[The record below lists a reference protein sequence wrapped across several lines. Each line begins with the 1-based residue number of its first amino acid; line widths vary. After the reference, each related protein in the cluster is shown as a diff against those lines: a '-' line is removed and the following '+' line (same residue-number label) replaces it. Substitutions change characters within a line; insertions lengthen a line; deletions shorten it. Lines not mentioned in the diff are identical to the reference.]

1 MILKNT
7 IKILIIC
14 IFIPAFA
21 FPQTEENPKTV
32 NLQEF
37 VVIGTRSPQKT
48 ANLTQKIQV
57 IDRET
62 IQKMNVSDITDILK
76 QAAGVDVVE
85 YPGLLSGI
93 SIRGLRPQTGGLNMK
108 VLILIDGR
116 PAASTNLAMIDANNI
131 ERIEVLSGPA
141 SAIYGPQAMGGVVNI
156 VTMHSRGI
164 LAGNVSVSAG
174 SFGSWGADGAIG
186 GNINKSIDFD
196 LNAGTQNQDKNFQ
209 LGKGNIFRNLLGQ
222 KNVENHFLTTGIT
235 QKMDD
240 TRGDGA
246 ERKNT
251 TYDKRHVNGRV
262 GIKIDENWKLNLSG
276 DYVWA
281 NHVNTPGDLS
291 DGIKKPAIKD
301 VNRYS
306 GDVSLEGRLSENNNL
321 SIKGFS
327 GKESNTDYTTY
338 EDQYAPDFS
347 VNTVAITPYKSYLS
361 NTSWTG
367 LSIIDVVKSGNNS
380 FTFGMDN
387 QSATFNSKLYDKTGT
402 EGITYN
408 PDYNQS
414 NTGIF
419 AQGNLLMMENKLVI
433 SSGVRFDLMNY
444 KILETKFFNN
454 AERKADNQ
462 VFSPSLGIKYHIN
475 NYFALRASISKG
487 YSPSDIYSIAGYTE
501 QTVWNKIK
509 HVGIIEGNPDLKNME
524 STTSEVGFILTN
536 KTDRI
541 RFEVTYFNTV
551 YRNNAIEKM
560 TFPGATTLT
569 ATGDTIDS
577 YTSYINADKSLIQGL
592 ETSVTANLS
601 GNDKYTLNA
610 GIHWNH
616 YFKAQEIAQ
625 EYGVGEVK
633 RRMYNIA
640 TNTMRFELN
649 FQHKNGFF
657 AGMNARYVNDR
668 FDRNWDYWDQL
679 VETHYADFIV
689 MNVNTGY
696 RFKKHLLS
704 LFVNNLTDE
713 NYYEKRGFN
722 LPGRSFTLKYTY
734 SF

>member
-1 MILKNT
+1 MILKST
-7 IKILIIC
+7 IKTLIIC
-14 IFIPAFA
+14 LFIPAITFA
-21 FPQTEENPKTV
+21 QTEENPKTV

-48 ANLTQKIQV
+48 ANLTQKIEV
-57 IDRET
+57 IDRES
-62 IQKMNVSDITDILK
+62 IKKMGVSDIADILK
-76 QAAGVDVVE
+76 QAAGVDVVQ

-93 SIRGLRPQTGGLNMK
+93 SIRGFRPQTGGLNMK

-116 PAASTNLAMIDANNI
+116 PAASTNLAMIDVNNI

-141 SAIYGPQAMGGVVNI
+141 SAIYGPQAMGGVINI
-156 VTMHSRGI
+156 ITLHSKGK
-164 LAGNVSVSAG
+164 LAGNVSLTAG
-174 SFGSWGADGAIG
+174 SFGSWGVEGALG
-186 GNINKSIDFD
+186 GNLNKSIDFN
-196 LNAGTQNQDKNFQ
+196 LNAGTQNQDKNYH
-209 LGKGNIFRNLLGQ
+209 LGKGNIFRNQLGQ
-222 KNVENHFLTTGIT
+222 KNTENHFLKTGIT

-240 TRGDGA
+240 TRGDGT
-246 ERKNT
+246 ERQNT
-251 TYDKRHVNGRV
+251 TYDKSHVSSRV

-301 VNRYS
+301 INRYS
-306 GDVSLEGRLSENNNL
+306 ADVSLEGRLSANNNL
-321 SIKGFS
+321 TIKGFS

-338 EDQYAPDFS
+338 EDQYAPDWTTT
-347 VNTVAITPYKSYLS
+347 TVAITPYKSYVR

-367 LSIIDVVKSGNNS
+367 LSIIDVVKSGNHS
-380 FTFGMDN
+380 FTFGIEN
-387 QSATFNSKLYDKTGT
+387 QTAIFNSKLFDKTGT

-419 AQGNLLMMENKLVI
+419 AQGNLLMMDNKLVI

-454 AERKADNQ
+454 KERTANNQ

-475 NYFALRASISKG
+475 NYLALRTSISKG
-487 YSPSDIYSIAGYTE
+487 YSPTDIYSIAGYTE
-501 QTVWNKIK
+501 QAVWNKTK
-509 HVGIIEGNPDLKNME
+509 HVGIIMGNPDLKNME
-524 STTSEVGFILTN
+524 SMTSEAGLILTN
-536 KTDRI
+536 KNNRI

-560 TFPGATTLT
+560 TFPTAGTLS

-625 EYGVGEVK
+625 EYGVGEIK

-640 TNTMRFELN
+640 ANTLRCELN

-657 AGMNARYVNDR
+657 AGINARYVNDR
-668 FDRNWDYWDQL
+668 YDRNWDFWDQL
-679 VETHYADFIV
+679 VETKYADFIV
-689 MNVNTGY
+689 LNANTGY
-696 RFKKHLLS
+696 RFQKHLLS

-722 LPGRSFTLKYTY
+722 LPCRSFTLKYTF

>member
-7 IKILIIC
+7 IKILILC

-21 FPQTEENPKTV
+21 FPQTEENTKTV

-62 IQKMNVSDITDILK
+62 INKMGVSDITDVLK
-76 QAAGVDVVE
+76 QAAGVDVIE

-93 SIRGLRPQTGGLNMK
+93 SIRGFRPQTGGLNMK
-108 VLILIDGR
+108 ALILIDGR
-116 PAASTNLAMIDANNI
+116 PAATTNLSMIDVNNI
-131 ERIEVLSGPA
+131 ERIELLSGPA
-141 SAIYGPQAMGGVVNI
+141 SAIYGPQAMGGVINI
-156 VTMHSRGI
+156 VTMHSKGK
-164 LAGNVSVSAG
+164 LAGNVSLSTG
-174 SFGSWGADGAIG
+174 SFGSWGADAAIG

-196 LNAGTQNQDKNFQ
+196 LNAGTQNQDKNYH
-209 LGKGNIFRNLLGQ
+209 LGKGNIFRNQLGQ
-222 KNVENHFLTTGIT
+222 KSIENNFLKTGVN

-240 TRGDGA
+240 TRGDGT

-251 TYDKRHVNGRV
+251 SFDKKHVNSRV
-262 GIKIDENWKLNLSG
+262 GIKLDENWKLNLSG

-301 VNRYS
+301 INRYS
-306 GDVSLEGRLSENNNL
+306 GDVSLEGRLSDNNNL
-321 SIKGFS
+321 SIKGFT

-338 EDQYAPDFS
+338 EDQYAPDYS
-347 VNTVAITPYKSYLS
+347 VSTVAITPYKSYLR

-367 LSIIDVVKSGNNS
+367 LSIIDVVKSGNHS
-380 FTFGMDN
+380 FTFGIEN
-387 QSATFNSKLYDKTGT
+387 QTATFNSKLYNKAGT

-408 PDYNQS
+408 PNYDQS

-444 KILETKFFNN
+444 KILETNFFNN
-454 AERKADNQ
+454 PERKADNQ

-475 NYFALRASISKG
+475 NYLALRTSISKG
-487 YSPSDIYSIAGYTE
+487 YSPTDIYSIAGYTE
-501 QTVWNKIK
+501 QAVWNKNK
-509 HVGIIEGNPDLKNME
+509 HVGVIKGNPDLKNME
-524 STTSEVGFILTN
+524 SVTSEAGFILTN

-560 TFPGATTLT
+560 TFPTASTLT
-569 ATGDTIDS
+569 STGDTIDS
-577 YTSYINADKSLIQGL
+577 YTSYLNADKSLIQGL
-592 ETSVTANLS
+592 EASVTSNLS

-610 GIHWNH
+610 GIHWSH

-625 EYGVGEVK
+625 EYGVGEIK

-649 FQHKNGFF
+649 FQHKLGFF
-657 AGMNARYVNDR
+657 AGINARYVNDR

-689 MNVNTGY
+689 MNANTGY
-696 RFKKHLLS
+696 RFKRHLLS